1 VYHVVVSQTRASDDG
16 TIVGMRVTVD
26 GVERHDRAI
35 ALVDDQ
41 REHLVDVSA
50 QAKQDRAGS

>member
-1 VYHVVVSQTRASDDG
+1 MYHVVVSQTRASDDG

-50 QAKQDRAGS
+50 QAKQD